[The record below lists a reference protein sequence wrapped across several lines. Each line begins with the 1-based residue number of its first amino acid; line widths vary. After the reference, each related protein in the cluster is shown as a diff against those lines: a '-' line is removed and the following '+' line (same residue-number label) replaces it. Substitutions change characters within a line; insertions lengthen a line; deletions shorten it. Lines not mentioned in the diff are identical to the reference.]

1 MTGTALDNRNGC
13 NLPEVDM
20 KKSCTAIFV
29 ICVSLVITASP
40 ATAHEPPRL
49 VEYLSDSE
57 WSADSLSA
65 DQAATLESIRSDP
78 AAIDVRI
85 GQAYPD
91 AVRSARALS
100 LVVPA
105 SQSVDLAPTVSFHD
119 LEIELRSEQD
129 YSLYARDETSGS
141 EVSLVVL
148 GTDVLGTIRHDANVY
163 KVHPLGG
170 GLTAV
175 YRYDSSALEESSGG
189 AAEAVEAQGRDFAS
203 SMDSGPPPSPPVA
216 SGDAMPVI
224 DILVVYTR
232 RARAEAGNIGVLIRH
247 AIEQTNQIYANSQ
260 IRARVRL
267 AYSYQTEYAE
277 VDGGDISIDWSRLR
291 STGDRYMDEVHA
303 VRDQHGA
310 DLVVLLRAR
319 HNSYWCQYASLYG
332 GNNPVFSVV
341 ERNCIGNYSFAQAVG
356 LNQGVS
362 RDLQFRP
369 NSRFPHGHAFCNDLG
384 NWRTLMSWNPDRRC
398 PVRQPYFSNPDVS
411 FMGSPTGDAHTR
423 NNARVIDE
431 TAPLIANYR
440 RAPQSPHSVPLVT
453 SADNESRQGFV
464 RVINRSEHDGT
475 VRIHAIDDEGWRRG
489 PVELSLDPKQTRH
502 FNSGD
507 LENGNPGKGLSGGV
521 GDGTGNWRLELET
534 ELDIEVLA
542 YIRTPDGFLTSIH
555 DAAAQADDG
564 SMRHHVSIFNP
575 GKNTDQQSLLRLINL
590 GGDAADIE
598 ISGLDDKG
606 NAPPGGSVR
615 LTLAPGAAHLLTA
628 QELEQGSDDFSDG
641 FSAGSGKWQLFVT
654 ADQPIQ
660 VMSLLLSPTGNLTN
674 LSQ

>member
-1 MTGTALDNRNGC
+1 MRQ
-13 NLPEVDM
+13 
-20 KKSCTAIFV
+20 SYTAIFAT
-29 ICVSLVITASP
+29 CVSLAVTASP

-57 WSADSLSA
+57 WSADGLSTY
-65 DQAATLESIRSDP
+65 QAATLESIRSDP

-100 LVVPA
+100 LVVSA
-105 SQSVDLAPTVSFHD
+105 SHGVGTASTVSFHD

-129 YSLYARDETSGS
+129 YSLYARDEASGS

-148 GTDVLGTIRHDANVY
+148 GIDVLGTIRHDAGVY

-203 SMDSGPPPSPPVA
+203 SMDSDPPPRPPVA
-216 SGDAMPVI
+216 SVNTMPVI

-232 RARAEAGNIGVLIRH
+232 RARAEAGNVAALIRH
-247 AIEQTNQIYANSQ
+247 AIDQTNRIYANSR

-267 AYSYQTEYAE
+267 AYSYQSEYVEA
-277 VDGGDISIDWSRLR
+277 DGADFSTDWSRLR
-291 STGDRYMDEVHA
+291 STDDHYMDEVHA

-310 DLVVLLRAR
+310 DLVVLLRGHHR
-319 HNSYWCQYASLYG
+319 NRCYNGHLY
-332 GNNPVFSVV
+332 NDDSTVFSVIGQ
-341 ERNCIGNYSFAQAVG
+341 NCIGNYSLTQVLAI
-356 LNQGVS
+356 NQGTS
-362 RDLQFRP
+362 ADLGSRP
-369 NSRFPHGHAFCNDLG
+369 NRRFSYGHAFCNDLG
-384 NWRTLMSWNPDRRC
+384 NWRTLMSRNPNRRC
-398 PVRQPYFSNPDVS
+398 PVLQPYFSNPDVS

-423 NNARVIDE
+423 NNARVINE

-440 RAPQSPHSVPLVT
+440 QAPQSPHSVPLVT
-453 SADNESRQGFV
+453 SADNESREGFV
-464 RVINRSEHDGT
+464 RVINRSNRAGT
-475 VRIHAIDDEGWRRG
+475 VRIHAIDDEGRRFE
-489 PVELSLDPKQTRH
+489 PIELSLDRKQTRH

-507 LENGNPGKGLSGGV
+507 LEDGNPDKEGLSGGV
-521 GDGTGNWRLELET
+521 GDGTDNWRLELET

-555 DAAAQADDG
+555 DAAAQTDDG

-590 GGDAADIE
+590 GDDAADIE
-598 ISGLDDKG
+598 ISGLDDQG
-606 NAPPGGSVR
+606 DDPPGGVVR
-615 LTLAPGAAHLLTA
+615 LTLPAGAAHLLTA
-628 QELEQGSDDFSDG
+628 EELEQGSEEFSGRFDV
-641 FSAGSGKWQLFVT
+641 GSGKWQLFIS
-654 ADQPIQ
+654 ANQPIQ

-674 LSQ
+674 LSP

>member
-1 MTGTALDNRNGC
+1 MT
-13 NLPEVDM
+13 
-20 KKSCTAIFV
+20 KSSMA
-29 ICVSLVITASP
+29 SLVMFTSVAIAASP

-78 AAIDVRI
+78 AAINVRI

-105 SQSVDLAPTVSFHD
+105 SQGVGTAPTVSFHD

-129 YSLYARDETSGS
+129 YSLYARDEASGS
-141 EVSLVVL
+141 EVSLVML
-148 GTDVLGTIRHDANVY
+148 GTDVLGTIRHDAGIY
-163 KVHPLGG
+163 KVHALGG

-175 YRYDSSALEESSGG
+175 YRYDSSSLEESSGG
-189 AAEAVEAQGRDFAS
+189 GTGAIEAQSRDIAS

-216 SGDAMPVI
+216 SGNTMPVI
-224 DILVVYTR
+224 DVLVAYTR
-232 RARAEAGNIGVLIRH
+232 RARVEAGNVGALIRH
-247 AIEQTNQIYANSQ
+247 VIDQTNRIYANSRIQ
-260 IRARVRL
+260 ARVRL
-267 AYSYQTEYAE
+267 AYSYQTEYVE
-277 VDGGDISIDWSRLR
+277 VNGGDISIDWRRLR
-291 STGDRYMDEVHA
+291 STDDHYMEEVHA
-303 VRDQHGA
+303 VREQHGA
-310 DLVVLLRAR
+310 DLVMLLRSR
-319 HNSYWCQYASLYG
+319 HRENWCQYANFYYDDTT
-332 GNNPVFSVV
+332 VFSIV
-341 ERNCIGNYSFAQAVG
+341 EQNCIGNYSFAQALG

-362 RDLQFRP
+362 RDLQSRP
-369 NSRFPHGHAFCNDLG
+369 NRRFSYGHALCNDLG
-384 NWRTLMSWNPDRRC
+384 NWRTLMSWSPDRSC
-398 PVRQPYFSNPDVS
+398 PVRLPYFSNPDVS
-411 FMGSPTGDAHTR
+411 FMGSPMGDAHTR
-423 NNARVIDE
+423 NNARVINE

-440 RAPQSPHSVPLVT
+440 QAPRSPRAVPLVT
-453 SADNESRQGFV
+453 SADNESREGFV
-464 RVINRSEHDGT
+464 RVINRSNRAGT
-475 VRIHAIDDEGWRRG
+475 VRIHAIDDEGRRRG
-489 PVELSLDPKQTRH
+489 PIELSLDQKQTRH

-507 LENGNPGKGLSGGV
+507 LEDGNPGKGLSGGV
-521 GDGTGNWRLELET
+521 SDGTGNWRLELET
-534 ELDIEVLA
+534 ELDIDVLA

-575 GKNTDQQSLLRLINL
+575 GKNTEQQSLLRLINL
-590 GGDAADIE
+590 GNDDADIE

-606 NAPPGGSVR
+606 NAPPGGNVR
-615 LTLAPGAAHLLTA
+615 LTLAPGAADLLTA
-628 QELEQGSDDFSDG
+628 QELENGTGNFDG
-641 FSAGSGKWQLFVT
+641 RFSAGSGKWQLFVT

>member
-1 MTGTALDNRNGC
+1 MR
-13 NLPEVDM
+13 
-20 KKSCTAIFV
+20 KSYTAIFAT
-29 ICVSLVITASP
+29 CVSLAVTASP

-105 SQSVDLAPTVSFHD
+105 SQVVGTASTVSFHD

-129 YSLYARDETSGS
+129 YSLYARDDASGS

-148 GTDVLGTIRHDANVY
+148 GTDVLGTIRHDAGVY

-175 YRYDSSALEESSGG
+175 YRYDSSSLEESSGG
-189 AAEAVEAQGRDFAS
+189 GAEAVEAQGRDFAS
-203 SMDSGPPPSPPVA
+203 SMDSDPPPSPPVA
-216 SGDAMPVI
+216 SGDTMPVI
-224 DILVVYTR
+224 DVLVAYTR
-232 RARAEAGNIGVLIRH
+232 RARAEAGNVGALIGH
-247 AIEQTNQIYANSQ
+247 AIEQTNQIYANSR

-267 AYSYQTEYAE
+267 AYSYQTEYVE
-277 VDGGDISIDWSRLR
+277 VDGDDISIDWDRLR
-291 STGDRYMDEVHA
+291 STDDQFMVEVHA
-303 VRDQHGA
+303 VRERHGA
-310 DLVVLLRAR
+310 DLVVLLRSR
-319 HNSYWCQYASLYG
+319 HSRYWCHYG
-332 GNNPVFSVV
+332 HYYNNDSTVFSVV
-341 ERNCIGNYSFAQAVG
+341 EQNCIGNYIFAQTLG
-356 LNQGVS
+356 LNQGVYH
-362 RDLQFRP
+362 DLQSRP
-369 NSRFPHGHAFCNDLG
+369 NRRFSYGHAFCNDLG
-384 NWRTLMSWNPDRRC
+384 NWRTLMSGNPDRRC

-423 NNARVIDE
+423 NNARVINE

-453 SADNESRQGFV
+453 SADNSSREGFV
-464 RVINRSEHDGT
+464 RVINRSNRAGK
-475 VRIHAIDDEGWRRG
+475 VRIHAIDDEGRRFE
-489 PVELSLDPKQTRH
+489 PIELSLDRKQTRH

-507 LENGNPGKGLSGGV
+507 LENGNPDKGLSGGV
-521 GDGTGNWRLELET
+521 RDGTGNWRLELET

-555 DAAAQADDG
+555 DVAAQADDG

-590 GGDAADIE
+590 GDDDADIE
-598 ISGLDDKG
+598 VSGLDDNG

-615 LTLAPGAAHLLTA
+615 LTLAPEAAHLLTA
-628 QELEQGSDDFSDG
+628 QELEQGSDEFSG
-641 FSAGSGKWQLFVT
+641 RFNVGSGKWQLFVS

-674 LSQ
+674 LSP

>member
-1 MTGTALDNRNGC
+1 
-13 NLPEVDM
+13 M
-20 KKSCTAIFV
+20 KNCCAAFIVMF
-29 ICVSLVITASP
+29 VSLASP
-40 ATAHEPPRL
+40 VTAHESPRL

-57 WSADSLSA
+57 LSADSLSA
-65 DQAATLESIRSDP
+65 DQAATLELIRSDP
-78 AAIDVRI
+78 AATGLRI
-85 GQAYPD
+85 GQAFPD
-91 AVRSARALS
+91 AARNARALS

-105 SQSVDLAPTVSFHD
+105 PPDGGMAATVSFHD

-129 YSLYARDETSGS
+129 YSLHARNDASGS

-148 GTDVLGTIRHDANVY
+148 GTDVLGTIRHDADIY

-175 YRYDSSALEESSGG
+175 YRYDSSALEESAGG
-189 AAEAVEAQGRDFAS
+189 AAEAVEAQGREFAS
-203 SMDSGPPPSPPVA
+203 WMDSDPPPSPPVA

-232 RARAEAGNIGVLIRH
+232 RARAEAGNVSALIRH
-247 AIEQTNQIYANSQ
+247 AIDQTNRIYANSR

-267 AYSYQTEYAE
+267 AYSYQSEYVE
-277 VDGGDISIDWSRLR
+277 VDGVNFFADWSRLR
-291 STGDRYMDEVHA
+291 STDDHYMDEVHA

-310 DLVVLLRAR
+310 DLVVLLRGR
-319 HNSYWCQYASLYG
+319 HSNRCYYAHLYYDDST
-332 GNNPVFSVV
+332 VFSVV
-341 ERNCIGNYSFAQAVG
+341 GQNCIGNYSLTQALA
-356 LNQGVS
+356 LNQGTS
-362 RDLQFRP
+362 ADLESQP
-369 NSRFPHGHAFCNDLG
+369 NRRFPYGHAFCNDLG
-384 NWRTLMSWNPDRRC
+384 NWRTLMSWIPDRRC
-398 PVRQPYFSNPDVS
+398 PALQPYFSNPDVS
-411 FMGSPTGDAHTR
+411 IMGSPTGDAHTR

-440 RAPQSPHSVPLVT
+440 RAPQSPHAVPLVT
-453 SADNESRQGFV
+453 SADNESREGFV
-464 RVINRSEHDGT
+464 RVINRSNRAGT
-475 VRIHAIDDEGWRRG
+475 VRIHAIDDEGRRRG
-489 PVELSLDPKQTRH
+489 PIDLSLDAKQTRH

-507 LENGNPGKGLSGGV
+507 LEDGNPDKGLPDGV
-521 GDGTGNWRLELET
+521 GDGTDNWRLELET

-555 DAAAQADDG
+555 DVAAQADDG

-575 GKNTDQQSLLRLINL
+575 GKNTDQRSLLRLINL
-590 GGDAADIE
+590 GGGAADIK